1 MNPEGYTLQV
11 IWAPSPCLDA
21 LPTSQVSGGSYEVH
35 RRRALDETEW
45 EPEMCETGIP
55 DGVGY
60 TLVGTVDGLASMGW
74 VDEAGLSFG
83 VTYCYRVVTRYADG
97 ALSLASEEACGRIK
111 KDVPVMTRAS
121 VVSTGPLGSV
131 LVGWSPPTEL
141 DTAAFPGPYTY
152 TVQGAPVDGTGSP
165 KDVLWCRR
173 RLRNSWLG
181 HPRDVGWVGHRVVRM
196 GI

>member
-1 MNPEGYTLQV
+1 MGAHPLF
-11 IWAPSPCLDA
+11 DA
-21 LPTSQVSGGSYEVH
+21 LPTPQVSGGSYEVH

-45 EPEMCETGIP
+45 EPELCETGIP

-121 VVSTGPLGSV
+121 VVSTGPLDAV

-141 DTAAFPGPYTY
+141 DTAAFPGPLHLH
-152 TVQGAPVDGTGSP
+152 VARCPGG
-165 KDVLWCRR
+165 
-173 RLRNSWLG
+173 RN
-181 HPRDVGWVGHRVVRM
+181 
-196 GI
+196 